1 MLIQS
6 ISIIVDFS
14 YCKFEE
20 KGVEYLLGGNGYM
33 SKEFT
38 RKVITIG
45 LPILFSHLLI
55 TSFGIADTIMVK
67 YIPRGISGV
76 GLASQISNISGTV
89 MFAFSVGVGMFIA
102 QFFGDKKEKSIKKTF
117 ALLLILAFILGAFFT
132 ALGLFFPKQVLQ
144 LFTDDPIVLDIGI
157 RYIKIVALSY
167 IPNLL
172 SAAFSTAYRNIQD
185 TKMNFIIQ
193 TVSALVNV
201 LFNWLLI
208 FGVWIFPEMGIEG
221 AALATVI
228 SCVFNLGFNIVYG
241 VYSKQIFM
249 AKAGDFIACL
259 SKKFIKQVMR
269 KSIPLL
275 INESLFSV
283 GSMLY
288 IVIFNKLGTD
298 SYEGYRITET
308 IIGVLFA
315 VSYGL
320 SAAVSSMTG
329 ACLGADNYEK
339 AKEYGNSFVKLGA
352 YCSVIMGII
361 VVVAAKPMVNLFNS
375 NEVPEAS
382 IKIAVTLMYVFAV
395 RITLKM
401 FINVLFAIFRAG
413 GRSRFVMFMDCGI
426 MWLVGLPIAFI
437 GYRFLGIT
445 NIAILFLVMQVES
458 VIRIVVGL
466 KEYYTYSWE
475 ANIIRQLDE

>member
-1 MLIQS
+1 
-6 ISIIVDFS
+6 
-14 YCKFEE
+14 
-20 KGVEYLLGGNGYM
+20 
-33 SKEFT
+33 
-38 RKVITIG
+38 
-45 LPILFSHLLI
+45 
-55 TSFGIADTIMVK
+55 
-67 YIPRGISGV
+67 
-76 GLASQISNISGTV
+76 
-89 MFAFSVGVGMFIA
+89 
-102 QFFGDKKEKSIKKTF
+102 
-117 ALLLILAFILGAFFT
+117 
-132 ALGLFFPKQVLQ
+132 
-144 LFTDDPIVLDIGI
+144 
-157 RYIKIVALSY
+157 
-167 IPNLL
+167 
-172 SAAFSTAYRNIQD
+172 
-185 TKMNFIIQ
+185 
-193 TVSALVNV
+193 
-201 LFNWLLI
+201 LI

-329 ACLGADNYEK
+329 ACLGADDYEK

-352 YCSVIMGII
+352 YCSIMMGIL
-361 VVVAAKPMVNLFNS
+361 VVIAAKPMVNLFNS

>member
-1 MLIQS
+1 
-6 ISIIVDFS
+6 
-14 YCKFEE
+14 
-20 KGVEYLLGGNGYM
+20 M
-33 SKEFT
+33 SKEFIK
-38 RKVITIG
+38 KVLNIA
-45 LPILFSHLLI
+45 LPIVLSHLLI

-67 YIPRGISGV
+67 FIPRGISGV
-76 GLASQISNISGTV
+76 GLASQISNVCGTI

-102 QFFGDKKEKSIKKTF
+102 QFFGDKKEKGIRKTF
-117 ALLLILAFILGAFFT
+117 ALLLILAFILGLLFT
-132 ALGLFFPKQVLQ
+132 VLGLFFPKPILQ
-144 LFTDDPIVLDIGI
+144 IFTDDPVVLDIGV

-172 SAAFSTAYRNIQD
+172 SIAFSTAYRNIQD

-193 TVSALVNV
+193 TISATINV
-201 LFNWLLI
+201 VFNWLLI
-208 FGVWIFPEMGIEG
+208 FGIWIFPEMGIEG
-221 AALATVI
+221 AALATLI
-228 SCVFNLGFNIVYG
+228 SAVFNLGFNIIYG
-241 VYSKQIFM
+241 VLSKQIFM
-249 AKAGDFIACL
+249 AKINDFFTCFN
-259 SKKFIKQVMR
+259 KKFIKQVMK

-275 INESLFSV
+275 INETMFSV

-298 SYEGYRITET
+298 AYEGYRITET
-308 IIGVLFA
+308 IIGLLFA

-329 ACLGADNYEK
+329 ACLGADDNEQ
-339 AKEYGNSFVKLGA
+339 AQEYGNNFVKMGLFLSLAMGLI
-352 YCSVIMGII
+352 VILT
-361 VVVAAKPMVNLFNS
+361 AKPLVNLFNS
-375 NEVPEAS
+375 DEVTAAS
-382 IKIAVTLMYVFAV
+382 IKIAITLMYVMAL

-413 GRSRFVMFMDCGI
+413 GHSRFVMFMDSGI

-437 GYRFLGIT
+437 GYRYLGIT

-466 KEYYTYSWE
+466 KEYYTYSWQN
-475 ANIIRQLDE
+475 NIIRQLEEQ

>member
-1 MLIQS
+1 
-6 ISIIVDFS
+6 
-14 YCKFEE
+14 
-20 KGVEYLLGGNGYM
+20 M
-33 SKEFT
+33 SKEFIK
-38 RKVITIG
+38 KVLNIA
-45 LPILFSHLLI
+45 LPIVLSHLLI

-67 YIPRGISGV
+67 FIPRGISGV
-76 GLASQISNISGTV
+76 GLASQISNVCGTI

-102 QFFGDKKEKSIKKTF
+102 QFFGDKKEKGIRKTF
-117 ALLLILAFILGAFFT
+117 ALLLILAFILGLLFT
-132 ALGLFFPKQVLQ
+132 VLGLFFPKPILQ
-144 LFTDDPIVLDIGI
+144 IFTDDPVVLDIGV

-172 SAAFSTAYRNIQD
+172 SIAFSTAYRNIQD

-193 TVSALVNV
+193 TISATINV
-201 LFNWLLI
+201 VFNWLLI
-208 FGVWIFPEMGIEG
+208 FGIWIFPEMGIEG
-221 AALATVI
+221 AALATLI
-228 SCVFNLGFNIVYG
+228 SAIFNLGFNIIYG
-241 VYSKQIFM
+241 VLSKQIFM
-249 AKAGDFIACL
+249 AKINDFFTCFN
-259 SKKFIKQVMR
+259 KKFIKQVMK

-275 INESLFSV
+275 INETMFSV

-298 SYEGYRITET
+298 AYEGYRITET
-308 IIGVLFA
+308 IIGLLFA

-329 ACLGADNYEK
+329 ACLGADDNEQ
-339 AKEYGNSFVKLGA
+339 AQEYGNNFVKMGLFLSLAMGLI
-352 YCSVIMGII
+352 VILT
-361 VVVAAKPMVNLFNS
+361 AKPLVNLFNS
-375 NEVPEAS
+375 DEVTAAS
-382 IKIAVTLMYVFAV
+382 IKIAITLMYVMAL

-413 GRSRFVMFMDCGI
+413 GHSRFVMFMDSGI

-437 GYRFLGIT
+437 GYRYLGIT

-466 KEYYTYSWE
+466 KEYYTYSWQN
-475 ANIIRQLDE
+475 NIIRQLEEQ

>member
-1 MLIQS
+1 
-6 ISIIVDFS
+6 
-14 YCKFEE
+14 
-20 KGVEYLLGGNGYM
+20 M

-38 RKVITIG
+38 RKVIKIG
-45 LPILFSHLLI
+45 LPILLSHLLI
-55 TSFGIADTIMVK
+55 TSFGVADTIMVK

-76 GLASQISNISGTV
+76 GLASQISNICGTV
-89 MFAFSVGVGMFIA
+89 MFAFSVGIGMFIA
-102 QFFGDKKEKSIKKTF
+102 QFFGDKKEKSIRKTF
-117 ALLLILAFILGAFFT
+117 ALLLILALVLGGLFTILGI
-132 ALGLFFPKQVLQ
+132 FFPKQILQ
-144 LFTDDPIVLDIGI
+144 LFTNDSAVLNIGI

-167 IPNLL
+167 IPNML
-172 SAAFSTAYRNIQD
+172 STAFSTAYRNIQD

-208 FGVWIFPEMGIEG
+208 FGIWIFPEMGIEG

-228 SCVFNLGFNIVYG
+228 SCVFNLGYNILYAI
-241 VYSKQIFM
+241 YSKQIFI
-249 AKAGDFIACL
+249 ARPLDFIDCL
-259 SKKFIKQVMR
+259 NKKFVKQVMR

-275 INESLFSV
+275 INESLFSI

-288 IVIFNKLGTD
+288 IIIFNKLGTD

-329 ACLGADNYEK
+329 ACLGADDYEK
-339 AKEYGNSFVKLGA
+339 AKEYGNNFVKLGV
-352 YCSVIMGII
+352 CLSVIMGIL
-361 VVVAAKPMVNLFNS
+361 VVLAAKPMVHLFS
-375 NEVPEAS
+375 SDEVPEAS
-382 IKIAVTLMYVFAV
+382 IKIAITLMYVFAV

-437 GYRFLGIT
+437 GYRYLGIT
-445 NIAILFLVMQVES
+445 NIAILFLVMQIES
-458 VIRIVVGL
+458 IIRIVVGL
-466 KEYYTYSWE
+466 KEYFTYSWE
-475 ANIIRQLDE
+475 SNIIRQLDE

>member
-1 MLIQS
+1 
-6 ISIIVDFS
+6 
-14 YCKFEE
+14 
-20 KGVEYLLGGNGYM
+20 M
-33 SKEFT
+33 SKEFIK
-38 RKVITIG
+38 KVLNIA
-45 LPILFSHLLI
+45 LPIVLSHLLI

-67 YIPRGISGV
+67 FIPRGISGV
-76 GLASQISNISGTV
+76 GLASQISNVCGTI

-102 QFFGDKKEKSIKKTF
+102 QFFGDKKEKGIRKTF
-117 ALLLILAFILGAFFT
+117 ALLLILAFVLGLLFT
-132 ALGLFFPKQVLQ
+132 VLGLFFPKPILQ
-144 LFTDDPIVLDIGI
+144 IFTDDPVVLDIGV

-172 SAAFSTAYRNIQD
+172 SIAFSTAYRNIQD

-193 TVSALVNV
+193 TISATINV
-201 LFNWLLI
+201 VFNWLLI
-208 FGVWIFPEMGIEG
+208 FGIWIFPEMGIEG
-221 AALATVI
+221 AALATLI
-228 SCVFNLGFNIVYG
+228 SAVFNLGFNIIYG
-241 VYSKQIFM
+241 VLSKQIFM
-249 AKAGDFIACL
+249 AKINDFFTCFN
-259 SKKFIKQVMR
+259 KKFIKQVMK

-275 INESLFSV
+275 INETMFSV

-298 SYEGYRITET
+298 AYEGYRITET
-308 IIGVLFA
+308 IIGLLFA

-329 ACLGADNYEK
+329 ACLGADDNEQ
-339 AKEYGNSFVKLGA
+339 AQEYGNNFVKMGLFLSLAMGLI
-352 YCSVIMGII
+352 VILT
-361 VVVAAKPMVNLFNS
+361 AKPLVNLFNS
-375 NEVPEAS
+375 DEVTAAS
-382 IKIAVTLMYVFAV
+382 IKIAITLMYVMAL

-413 GRSRFVMFMDCGI
+413 GHSRFVMFMDSGI

-437 GYRFLGIT
+437 GYRYLGIT

-466 KEYYTYSWE
+466 KEYYTYSWQN
-475 ANIIRQLDE
+475 NIIRQLEEQ

>member
-1 MLIQS
+1 
-6 ISIIVDFS
+6 
-14 YCKFEE
+14 
-20 KGVEYLLGGNGYM
+20 M

-275 INESLFSV
+275 INESLFSI

-288 IVIFNKLGTD
+288 IIIFNKLGTD

>member
-1 MLIQS
+1 
-6 ISIIVDFS
+6 
-14 YCKFEE
+14 
-20 KGVEYLLGGNGYM
+20 M
-33 SKEFT
+33 SKEFIK
-38 RKVITIG
+38 KVLNIA
-45 LPILFSHLLI
+45 LPIVLSHLLI

-67 YIPRGISGV
+67 FIPRGISGV
-76 GLASQISNISGTV
+76 GLASQISNVCGTI

-102 QFFGDKKEKSIKKTF
+102 QFFGDKKEKGIRKTF
-117 ALLLILAFILGAFFT
+117 ALLLILAFVLGLLFT
-132 ALGLFFPKQVLQ
+132 VLGLFFPKPILQ
-144 LFTDDPIVLDIGI
+144 IFTDDPVVLDIGV

-172 SAAFSTAYRNIQD
+172 SIAFSTAYRNIQD

-193 TVSALVNV
+193 TISATINV
-201 LFNWLLI
+201 VFNWLLI
-208 FGVWIFPEMGIEG
+208 FGIWIFPEMGIEG
-221 AALATVI
+221 AALATLI
-228 SCVFNLGFNIVYG
+228 SAVFNLGFNIIYG
-241 VYSKQIFM
+241 VLSKQIFM
-249 AKAGDFIACL
+249 AKINDFFTCFN
-259 SKKFIKQVMR
+259 KKFIKQVMK

-275 INESLFSV
+275 INETMFSV

-298 SYEGYRITET
+298 AYEGYRITET
-308 IIGVLFA
+308 IIGLLFA

-329 ACLGADNYEK
+329 ACLGADDNEQ
-339 AKEYGNSFVKLGA
+339 AQEYGNNFVRMGLFLSLAMGLI
-352 YCSVIMGII
+352 VILT
-361 VVVAAKPMVNLFNS
+361 AKPLVNLFNS
-375 NEVPEAS
+375 DEVTAAS
-382 IKIAVTLMYVFAV
+382 IKIAITLMYVMAL

-413 GRSRFVMFMDCGI
+413 GHSRFVMFMDSGI

-437 GYRFLGIT
+437 GYRYLGIT

-466 KEYYTYSWE
+466 KEYYTYSWQN
-475 ANIIRQLDE
+475 NIIRQLEEQ

>member
-1 MLIQS
+1 
-6 ISIIVDFS
+6 
-14 YCKFEE
+14 
-20 KGVEYLLGGNGYM
+20 M

-38 RKVITIG
+38 KKVITIG
-45 LPILFSHLLI
+45 LPILLSHLLI

-67 YIPRGISGV
+67 HIPRGISGV
-76 GLASQISNISGTV
+76 GLASQISNICGTI
-89 MFAFSVGVGMFIA
+89 MFAFSIGVGMFIA
-102 QFFGDKKEKSIKKTF
+102 QFFGDKKEKSIRKTF
-117 ALLLILAFILGAFFT
+117 ALLLILAFMLGAFFT
-132 ALGLFFPKQVLQ
+132 VLGLFFPKQVLQ
-144 LFTDDPIVLDIGI
+144 LFTNDPVVLDIGI
-157 RYIKIVALSY
+157 RYTKIVALSY

-193 TVSALVNV
+193 TISAAVNV

-208 FGVWIFPEMGIEG
+208 YGIWIFPEMGIEG

-228 SCVFNLGFNIVYG
+228 SCVFNLGFNLVYG
-241 VYSKQIFM
+241 IYSRQIFM
-249 AKAGDFIACL
+249 ARPIDFIDCL
-259 SKKFIKQVMR
+259 DKKFIKQVMR

-275 INESLFSV
+275 INESLFSI

-288 IVIFNKLGTD
+288 IVIFNRLGTD
-298 SYEGYRITET
+298 SYEGYRISET

-329 ACLGADNYEK
+329 ACLGANDYEK
-339 AKEYGNSFVKLGA
+339 AKEYGNNFIKLGV

-361 VVVAAKPMVNLFNS
+361 VILAAKPMVNLFS
-375 NEVPEAS
+375 SKEVTEAS
-382 IKIAVTLMYVFAV
+382 IKIAITLMYVFAV

-413 GRSRFVMFMDCGI
+413 GRSRFVMFMDSGI

-437 GYRFLGIT
+437 GYRYLGIT
-445 NIAILFLVMQVES
+445 NIAILFLVMQIES

-466 KEYYTYSWE
+466 KEYFTYSWE
-475 ANIIRQLDE
+475 KNIIRHLEE

>member
-1 MLIQS
+1 
-6 ISIIVDFS
+6 
-14 YCKFEE
+14 
-20 KGVEYLLGGNGYM
+20 M
-33 SKEFT
+33 SKEFIK
-38 RKVITIG
+38 KVLNIA
-45 LPILFSHLLI
+45 LPIVLSHLLI

-67 YIPRGISGV
+67 FIPRGISGV
-76 GLASQISNISGTV
+76 GLASQISNVCGTI

-102 QFFGDKKEKSIKKTF
+102 QFFGDKKEKGIRKTF
-117 ALLLILAFILGAFFT
+117 ALLLILAFILGLLFT
-132 ALGLFFPKQVLQ
+132 VLGLFFPKPILQ
-144 LFTDDPIVLDIGI
+144 IFTDDPVVLDIGV

-172 SAAFSTAYRNIQD
+172 SIAFSTAYRNIQD

-193 TVSALVNV
+193 TISATINV
-201 LFNWLLI
+201 VFNWLLI
-208 FGVWIFPEMGIEG
+208 FGIWIFPEMGIEG
-221 AALATVI
+221 AALATLI
-228 SCVFNLGFNIVYG
+228 SAVFNLGFNIIYG
-241 VYSKQIFM
+241 VLSKQIFM
-249 AKAGDFIACL
+249 AKINDFFTCFN
-259 SKKFIKQVMR
+259 KKFIKQVMK

-275 INESLFSV
+275 INETMFSV

-298 SYEGYRITET
+298 AYEGYRITET
-308 IIGVLFA
+308 IIGLLFA

-329 ACLGADNYEK
+329 ACLGADDNEQ
-339 AKEYGNSFVKLGA
+339 AQEYGNNFVRMGLFLSLAMGLI
-352 YCSVIMGII
+352 VILT
-361 VVVAAKPMVNLFNS
+361 AKPLVNLFNS
-375 NEVPEAS
+375 DEVTAAS
-382 IKIAVTLMYVFAV
+382 IKIAITLMYVMAL

-413 GRSRFVMFMDCGI
+413 GHSRFVMFMDSGI

-437 GYRFLGIT
+437 GYRYLGIT

-466 KEYYTYSWE
+466 KEYYTYSWQN
-475 ANIIRQLDE
+475 NIIRQLEEQ

>member
-1 MLIQS
+1 
-6 ISIIVDFS
+6 
-14 YCKFEE
+14 
-20 KGVEYLLGGNGYM
+20 M
-33 SKEFT
+33 SKEFIK
-38 RKVITIG
+38 KVLNIA
-45 LPILFSHLLI
+45 LPIVLSHLLI

-67 YIPRGISGV
+67 FIPRGISGV
-76 GLASQISNISGTV
+76 GLASQISNVCGTI

-102 QFFGDKKEKSIKKTF
+102 QFFGDKKEKGIRKTF
-117 ALLLILAFILGAFFT
+117 ALLLILAFILGLLFT
-132 ALGLFFPKQVLQ
+132 VLGLFFPKPILQ
-144 LFTDDPIVLDIGI
+144 IFTDDPVVLDIGV

-172 SAAFSTAYRNIQD
+172 SIAFSTAYRNIQD

-193 TVSALVNV
+193 TISATINV
-201 LFNWLLI
+201 VFNWLLI
-208 FGVWIFPEMGIEG
+208 FGIWIFPEMGIEG
-221 AALATVI
+221 AALATLI
-228 SCVFNLGFNIVYG
+228 SAVFNLGFNIIYG
-241 VYSKQIFM
+241 VLSKQIFM
-249 AKAGDFIACL
+249 AKINDFFTCFN
-259 SKKFIKQVMR
+259 KKFIKQVMK

-275 INESLFSV
+275 INETMFSV

-298 SYEGYRITET
+298 AYEGYRITET
-308 IIGVLFA
+308 IIGLLFT

-329 ACLGADNYEK
+329 ACLGADDNEQ
-339 AKEYGNSFVKLGA
+339 AQEYGNNFVRMGLFLSLAMGLI
-352 YCSVIMGII
+352 VILT
-361 VVVAAKPMVNLFNS
+361 AKPLVNLFNS
-375 NEVPEAS
+375 DEVTAAS
-382 IKIAVTLMYVFAV
+382 IKIAITLMYVMAL

-413 GRSRFVMFMDCGI
+413 GHSRFVMFMDSGI

-437 GYRFLGIT
+437 GYRYLGIT

-466 KEYYTYSWE
+466 KEYYTYSWQN
-475 ANIIRQLDE
+475 NIIRQLEEQ